1 MLIEHALALTLAYVL
16 DLLIGDPP
24 HWPHPVRWIGN
35 GIACL
40 EKHLNKGR
48 VRKLKGTMMVITII
62 AIVFVATSLI
72 IWACRSIHPFLGIVA
87 EGIIIFTTIARRN
100 LQEHA
105 LDVYGPLREGNLPE
119 ARRMLARIVGRDT
132 EQLDEGEIV
141 RGTVETVAEN
151 TSDGVT
157 APLFWGFI
165 GGAPLAMVYRAINTC
180 DSMVGYKNERYSEF
194 GWASARLDDV
204 INWIPSRLTGFL
216 ILLMN
221 KPKKISRKRAWQILF
236 RDAKRHPSP
245 NSGWLE
251 ASVAAILGVQL
262 GGINYYKGQ
271 ISKRAKMGEPLVPL
285 QKQHIPLTNGIM
297 TRTSVMFLMILWIGG
312 IAIEMALTRF

>member
-1 MLIEHALALTLAYVL
+1 MSLQERLLRLESSSARLCLNVRLNQLKKQRKGKKIKMLIEHALALTLAYVL
-16 DLLIGDPP
+16 DLLIDPP

-119 ARRMLARIVGRDT
+119 AQECLPALSAVIRSNLMKEKLSR
-132 EQLDEGEIV
+132 
-141 RGTVETVAEN
+141 N
-151 TSDGVT
+151 
-157 APLFWGFI
+157 
-165 GGAPLAMVYRAINTC
+165 GGNRC
-180 DSMVGYKNERYSEF
+180 GKYK
-194 GWASARLDDV
+194 
-204 INWIPSRLTGFL
+204 
-216 ILLMN
+216 
-221 KPKKISRKRAWQILF
+221 
-236 RDAKRHPSP
+236 
-245 NSGWLE
+245 
-251 ASVAAILGVQL
+251 
-262 GGINYYKGQ
+262 
-271 ISKRAKMGEPLVPL
+271 
-285 QKQHIPLTNGIM
+285 
-297 TRTSVMFLMILWIGG
+297 
-312 IAIEMALTRF
+312 